1 MGPAGPARHGS
12 HAGTRA
18 EWLSALSA
26 RLVAPGLAI
35 LCVGVLVVVLL
46 VLGGHP
52 GNGSSP
58 ATVGSGSST
67 TQTGFS
73 PPVAPATAGQAP
85 SPSPRPSPTP
95 SRAAPAAARPAVLVL
110 NNSRIYHLARRVAG
124 ELEAAGWP
132 VAGVGN
138 LTGRLPATTLFYG
151 PGSAAAARA
160 LAARFPEITVIAPR
174 PGWLPGDAALT
185 LVVTRYWT

>member
-1 MGPAGPARHGS
+1 MGPGGPARHGS
-12 HAGTRA
+12 HAGTGA

-26 RLVAPGLAI
+26 RLVAPGLAV

-52 GNGSSP
+52 GAGSSP
-58 ATVGSGSST
+58 AAVGSGSST

-73 PPVAPATAGQAP
+73 PPATPSAASPAP
-85 SPSPRPSPTP
+85 SPKPSPTP
-95 SRAAPAAARPAVLVL
+95 SRTALAAPRPAVLVL

-124 ELEAAGWP
+124 ELEAVGWP

-138 LTGRLPATTLFYG
+138 LTGRLPATTLFYR

-160 LAARFPEITVIAPR
+160 LAARFPQITVIAVR

-185 LVVTRYWT
+185 LVVTRYWS